1 MKNSKPEVS
10 VIKMYAAREEIYP
23 RETKGRYASLRWLC
37 VWLTQLAF
45 YGLPWLSWNGRQAL
59 LFDLAARKFYIFG
72 IVLWPQDFI
81 YLAVLLIICAYLL
94 FLVTAIAGR
103 VWCGFACPQT
113 VYTEIFL
120 WIERVIE
127 GKRSARMR
135 LDKQSASVG
144 KLAKKTAKHMAW
156 GAVALWTGFTFVGYF
171 TPIKE
176 LAQQVLALTLGP
188 WQMFWVLFY
197 SFATYGNAGW
207 LREQV
212 CKYMCPYARFQ
223 SSMFDKDSLIISYDR
238 KRGEPRGMPNK
249 HSEAAGLSFGACI
262 DCSMCVQVCP
272 VGIDIRDGLQYECI
286 GCAACVDA
294 CNSVMDKIGSA
305 RGLIRYT
312 TDNALANNLSVKEVR
327 RRAWRPRV
335 LIYGAILTA
344 IVIVFFTALTMRTP
358 LKLDVIRD
366 RGAMG
371 REVEDGM
378 IENVYRLQIMN
389 TAEQAHQYR
398 ISVTGIESIAL
409 ATPDEVT
416 LQGTET
422 RAVPVRVRVAP
433 GHGEPG
439 SNEISFSLQALD
451 DAGLNVTEHAVF
463 FVPR

>member
-1 MKNSKPEVS
+1 MSMKNSKPEVS
-10 VIKMYAAREEIYP
+10 VVKMYAAREEIYP
-23 RETKGRYASLRWLC
+23 RETSGRYASLRWLC

-81 YLAVLLIICAYLL
+81 YLAALLIICAYLL
-94 FLVTAIAGR
+94 FLATAIAGR
-103 VWCGFACPQT
+103 VWCGFSCPQT

-135 LDKQSASVG
+135 LDKQGPSLA
-144 KLAKKTAKHMAW
+144 KFAKKTAKHMAW
-156 GAVALWTGFTFVGYF
+156 GSVALWTGFTFVGYF
-171 TPIKE
+171 TPIRE
-176 LAQQVLALTLGP
+176 LAQQIVALTLGP
-188 WQMFWVLFY
+188 WQTFWVLFY

-238 KRGEPRGMPNK
+238 ERGEPRGMPNK
-249 HSEAAGLSFGACI
+249 HKASQELGACI
-262 DCSMCVQVCP
+262 DCSMCAQVCP
-272 VGIDIRDGLQYECI
+272 VGIDIRNGLQYECI

-294 CNSVMDKIGSA
+294 CNSVMDKIGAA

-312 TDNALANNLSVKEVR
+312 TENALTNKLSVAEIRK
-327 RRAWRPRV
+327 RALRPRV
-335 LIYGAILTA
+335 LIYGAILSM
-344 IVIVFFTALTMRTP
+344 IVIVFVTALTMRTP

-389 TAEQAHQYR
+389 TTEQAHQYR
-398 ISVTGIESIAL
+398 ISVDGIETLSL
-409 ATPDEVT
+409 VTPDVVR
-416 LQGTET
+416 LDGTET
-422 RAVPVRVRVAP
+422 RAIPVRVRAAA

-439 SNEISFSLQALD
+439 SNDIHFSLQALD
-451 DAGLNVTEHAVF
+451 DASLHVTEHAVF